1 MPVRSSAAKRY
12 AEAAAGL
19 ARQDGSWDTWRQDLH
34 TLSQALQDGRLLQ
47 ALQNERVPAERKR
60 QVVDSLF
67 QGRVSPGARNLL
79 LLLLRR
85 RRLELLGDVGSWFD
99 ELADRAR
106 GVRRVTVTTA
116 AALTESQRERLLRRL
131 AGASGPPAR
140 DGGPAPAGGR
150 EAEGGESSRLA
161 GRGAVELT
169 EEVDPAIVGGLVV
182 RQGDIIQDYSIKA
195 RLEAL
200 RERLN

>member
-1 MPVRSSAAKRY
+1 M
-12 AEAAAGL
+12 
-19 ARQDGSWDTWRQDLH
+19 
-34 TLSQALQDGRLLQ
+34 
-47 ALQNERVPAERKR
+47 
-60 QVVDSLF
+60 
-67 QGRVSPGARNLL
+67 
-79 LLLLRR
+79 
-85 RRLELLGDVGSWFD
+85 GSWFD

-116 AALTESQRERLLRRL
+116 AALTESQRERLLQRL
-131 AGASGPPAR
+131 AGAVRAR
-140 DGGPAPAGGR
+140 PRRRVWR
-150 EAEGGESSRLA
+150 EGT
-161 GRGAVELT
+161 VELT

>member
-1 MPVRSSAAKRY
+1 MHVRSSAAKRY

-79 LLLLRR
+79 LLLIRR

-116 AALTESQRERLLRRL
+116 AALTESQRERLLQRL
-131 AGASGPPAR
+131 AGASGS
-140 DGGPAPAGGR
+140 PAPAPGR
-150 EAEGGESSRLA
+150 GAGGGESSRLA

>member
-34 TLSQALQDGRLLQ
+34 TLGQALQDGRLLQ

-79 LLLLRR
+79 LLLIRR

-116 AALTESQRERLLRRL
+116 AALTESQRERLLQRL
-131 AGASGPPAR
+131 TGASGPA
-140 DGGPAPAGGR
+140 APAV
-150 EAEGGESSRLA
+150 
-161 GRGAVELT
+161 GRGTVELT

>member
-79 LLLLRR
+79 LLLIRR

-116 AALTESQRERLLRRL
+116 AALTESQRERLLQRL

-140 DGGPAPAGGR
+140 DGGPPPAGGR
-150 EAEGGESSRLA
+150 EAGSGESSRLA